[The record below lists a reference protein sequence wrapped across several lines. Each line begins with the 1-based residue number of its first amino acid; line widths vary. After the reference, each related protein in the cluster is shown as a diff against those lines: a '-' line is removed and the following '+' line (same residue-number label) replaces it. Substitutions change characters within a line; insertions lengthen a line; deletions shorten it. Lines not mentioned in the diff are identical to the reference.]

1 LIASPAFIV
10 MQAADKFS
18 QPTTR
23 VNQLWQTDFERH
35 EALLN
40 LAVVRD
46 HRHASV
52 AADAMKL
59 RAA

>member
-1 LIASPAFIV
+1 

-18 QPTTR
+18 HPTRR